1 MTLQRKQTPQ
11 VRYWADLKHK
21 QSLWVLTLCSPVITP
36 SPSAQPMGPAQG
48 PSPWVQPMGPAQLFQ
63 YASCSNAEFPHHRE
77 TISERY

>member
-21 QSLWVLTLCSPVITP
+21 QILWVLTLCSPVITP

-48 PSPWVQPMGPAQLFQ
+48 PRPWVQPIGPAHGSSP
-63 YASCSNAEFPHHRE
+63 AFPVCRDLSI
-77 TISERY
+77 TC